1 MRLGQTVAPVDL
13 SVIIVS
19 HGHESFLPGCIGSL
33 APSLAG
39 LSAELILV
47 DNLGRGEL
55 AAAAS
60 LSPVPVTTLDNR
72 VPCGLAQ
79 NVNRAV
85 AGARGR
91 FLLILNPDTRWHSGT
106 WREAIDFLGRNERVG
121 LLGARLLNTDGTVQS
136 SMRRFPS
143 VAVPLLRAL
152 AVDRWPTRPRFYRE
166 LVMESTPTDRPV
178 EVDWAFGACLLL
190 SRELFDRLGG
200 MDEGFRLYYED
211 VDLCYRIHARGLA
224 VVFYP
229 GVTIFHDH
237 QRTSARRPLSAQW
250 RWHVASA
257 ARFFRKHRYLFQPA
271 AATSRLASAPHPGR
285 PL

>member
-1 MRLGQTVAPVDL
+1 VAPLDL

-33 APSLAG
+33 APSLVG

-47 DNLGRGEL
+47 DNLGRGGMAV
-55 AAAAS
+55 AAG
-60 LSPVPVTTLDNR
+60 LSPVPVTTLANS
-72 VPCGLAQ
+72 VPCGLAN

-106 WREAIDFLGRNERVG
+106 WREAIGFLDGHERVG
-121 LLGARLLNTDGTVQS
+121 LLGARLLNTDGTMQS
-136 SMRRFPS
+136 SVRRFPS
-143 VAVPLLRAL
+143 VAVPVLRAL
-152 AVDRWPTRPRFYRE
+152 AVDRWPMRPRFYRE
-166 LVMESTPTDRPV
+166 LVMDSTPADGPI

-190 SRELFDRLGG
+190 SRHLYQRLGG
-200 MDEGFRLYYED
+200 MDAGFRLYYED
-211 VDLCYRIHARGLA
+211 VDLCYRIHELGLA
-224 VVFYP
+224 VVLYP
-229 GVTIFHDH
+229 GVTLYHDH

-257 ARFFRKHRYLFQPA
+257 ARFFRKHRYLFRPA
-271 AATSRLASAPHPGR
+271 ATTSGFAPASMPGR
-285 PL
+285 PR